1 MAGKGKFS
9 FIVWTLESDSNTF
22 FSHAEKEQM
31 IHGQLA
37 SAVNFFYS
45 QHDQHF
51 KLLNTARLILIPKK
65 EVTKKLSDFRPI
77 SLTHSIAKL
86 ISKVL

>member
-1 MAGKGKFS
+1 MQK
-9 FIVWTLESDSNTF
+9 
-22 FSHAEKEQM
+22 KEQM

-51 KLLNTARLILIPKK
+51 KLLNTARHTQEGGHK
-65 EVTKKLSDFRPI
+65 E
-77 SLTHSIAKL
+77 AE
-86 ISKVL
+86 